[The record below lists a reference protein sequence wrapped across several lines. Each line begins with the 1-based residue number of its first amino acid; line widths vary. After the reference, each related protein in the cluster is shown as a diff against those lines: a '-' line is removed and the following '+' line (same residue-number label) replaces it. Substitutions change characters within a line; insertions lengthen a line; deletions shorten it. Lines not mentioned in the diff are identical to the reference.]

1 VRVTT
6 RGQRPAAAVLVAA
19 LVAVLA
25 LVVLSPA
32 QADDKKA
39 IDAKVKA
46 AQSQLE
52 NATRQ
57 VQAAAAALVAAQAGL
72 PSAQQAL
79 SQASTELA
87 SAQAAEAEVTQRLA
101 AAEAER
107 AKAERAVAAVQERMA
122 GTRQLIGRVAR
133 DVYTSGSA
141 FTEWQVVLQ
150 SESPDDLVARIAGV
164 QSVMRSQGSAL
175 DRLAQDR
182 ADLAEEQRAAGAA
195 EDLVKQER
203 AAAQAR
209 TAEVAAAAEAA
220 RQAKAQV
227 DALVSQRDSALAS
240 AESERAGELKRLQ
253 ELQAEQKRVAAAIA
267 AASRRSAGSGKPTGA
282 LIWPTAG
289 STSGQ
294 VGPRTHPVYGYRS
307 CHTGIDIGAPSG
319 QPIKA
324 AAAGTV
330 VSASSNAAYGNMTII
345 SHSGGLAT
353 MYAHQSRFG
362 ARAGQT
368 VKQGQVIGYVGSTGY
383 SSGPHLHFEVH
394 VNGTPY
400 NPMGWFGGA
409 KTPIRC

>member
-1 VRVTT
+1 VTKRAERT
-6 RGQRPAAAVLVAA
+6 VATAVAAVLA
-19 LVAVLA
+19 AVLA
-25 LVVLSPA
+25 VVVLSPA
-32 QADDKKA
+32 QADDKKR
-39 IDAKVKA
+39 IDARVKA

-52 NATRQ
+52 NATQ
-57 VQAAAAALVAAQAGL
+57 EVQAAAAALVAAQAGL

-79 SQASTELA
+79 TRASSELA
-87 SAQAAEAEVTQRLA
+87 SAQAAEAAMTQRVA

-107 AKAERAVAAVQERMA
+107 AKAERAVVAVQERMA

-133 DVYTSGSA
+133 EVYTSGGG

-150 SESPDDLVARIAGV
+150 SDSPDDMVARIAGV
-164 QSVMRSQGSAL
+164 QSVMRTQGASL

-182 ADLAEEQRAAGAA
+182 ADLAEEQRAASATEA
-195 EDLVKQER
+195 VLEQER
-203 AAAQAR
+203 AAAEAR
-209 TAEVAAAAEAA
+209 TAEVTAATEAA
-220 RQAKAQV
+220 RQAKSQV
-227 DALVSQRDSALAS
+227 DALVSQRDAALAG
-240 AESERAGELKRLQ
+240 AETQRAAELSRLQ

-267 AASRRSAGSGKPTGA
+267 AASRRSSSSGKATGA

-294 VGPRTHPVYGYRS
+294 IGPRIHPVYGYRS

-330 VSASSNAAYGNMTII
+330 VSASANSAYGNMTII
-345 SHSGGLAT
+345 SHNGGLAT

-362 ARAGQT
+362 VRAGQT
-368 VKQGQVIGYVGSTGY
+368 VKQGQVIGYVGTTGY

-394 VNGTPY
+394 VNGRPY
-400 NPMGWFGGA
+400 NPMGWFGGS
-409 KTPIRC
+409 KTPINC